1 VLRYLPLFLAWSVAV
16 VSPGPDFLAVLRSS
30 AGRSRR
36 AGVLV
41 ALGVVTGIGCWSI
54 AALVGVTAVLA
65 RYEHLYLVL
74 RLAGSAFLIGYGLLT
89 LRSAWRRHTSAYSG
103 GGPLERA
110 GPARSG
116 WHSWRLG
123 LLTNLSNPKALFFF
137 GALFAT
143 LLPASANF
151 VARAEVLGAMLLLA
165 FGWFATVAALASVPA
180 AITAYRRGRTA
191 IDAVTGGLFV
201 ALGGALATT

>member
-1 VLRYLPLFLAWSVAV
+1 MLSSLPLFLAWALAV
-16 VSPGPDFLAVLRSS
+16 ISPGPDFPAVLRSS

-41 ALGVVTGIGCWSI
+41 ALGVVTGIGCWAV
-54 AALVGVTAVLA
+54 AALVGVTAVLT

-74 RLAGSAFLIGYGLLT
+74 RLAGSAFLIGYGVLT
-89 LRSAWRRHTSAYSG
+89 LRSAWRRHASASSG
-103 GGPLERA
+103 EDPPE
-110 GPARSG
+110 PVVPPRSG
-116 WHSWRLG
+116 WRSWRLG
-123 LLTNLSNPKALFFF
+123 LLTNLSNPKALVFF